1 MNVRTGRG
9 RRALGRGRAL
19 ALSTVVALL
28 AGVAPAVSAG
38 PAAADE
44 APAVVLPE
52 SEQALKQAAESG
64 DRVEVVGERTEW
76 ETVFANPDGGTFTL
90 EKSIVPVR
98 VKEGTGWVRPDAT
111 LERREDGSIGPKAAV
126 VDVSFSSGGPGT
138 DLVSIGKD
146 GQSVSMGWPGR
157 LPEPRLEGERAVYEN
172 VLPDVNLILTA
183 TVEGF
188 RQVLEVET
196 PAAAALPELQ
206 AIDYS
211 LEADGLRLREGV
223 VGSVEALD
231 GNGQVVFRSP
241 TARMWNSAGDDTA
254 PDGSGVSTQSAGAR
268 AMPGA
273 AGEADTA
280 VQDVPELVAPPQEG
294 DPLSGPRAGD
304 EAAVMEMELGQDS
317 LTIVPDAALIAATEA
332 EDFPLY
338 IDPPVEL
345 GQTQR
350 TVLSSD
356 GDVFYNFTNGEN
368 GMSVGKC
375 GSAVINGQSYYCGS
389 GYVNRMYFEFSPSNL
404 RGKYVLDATFR
415 VTETWSFSCDARWVD
430 LDRTNPISTASKYPG
445 PDKRDHVGD
454 RNVSAGRGTL
464 CSPSQPRAVI
474 EFNDNPAEPDENL
487 TANVRDFA
495 DGTLKNLTLRLKAK
509 DETDTISWK
518 RFNNDATISVV
529 YMSKPAMPGEYGFPS
544 GSTQICSTS
553 ASAPTTISDPTPR
566 LAATP
571 RAMPGSESGAIL
583 RAYFDVDGRNADGT
597 WFDAPQPTTS
607 SVEPTT
613 SHASYSVKAKDFSN
627 QVKEWNVALKEGVL
641 YRYQASTHSFA
652 DTTYTTVRSGPGTSW
667 CYFKVDS
674 TAPKPPVVKFNTVYT
689 ECVSGGA
696 CEPGGAPNK
705 TGSFT
710 FTFNP
715 SDSITT
721 NTHYQ
726 YNLSGG
732 GWSSGWSSWK
742 AASVGSYTTNLTP
755 PISGSFI
762 LQVRSKDVLNRPGES
777 AVKFLVK
784 EGAGPIGRWDF
795 SEESGVALDTSTTND
810 ALRNNLTLTAAGAT
824 RSEHGRRGQ
833 LEEADGTKPQDKAL
847 SLTPAA
853 QGSATSSQQVVET
866 LSSYTLTAWARLDQA
881 GTANA
886 TVLAQD
892 GARHSPFYLSYC
904 ADVETWC
911 VRLPDKD
918 ADGASFSSQ
927 RVDALNKPQV
937 GAWTHLGVV
946 VDIEAEKL
954 SLYVNGALQKSDVL
968 TASPFASAGALKVG
982 RAKYASAYTDFFP
995 GEVDEVAVW
1004 QSALGPV
1011 QMAEEAG
1018 LRQGA
1023 SSPNPNWAFVEL
1035 VAQYNP
1041 LGATGMSLPDS
1052 SGYGNT
1058 LTMASGA
1065 SLNGETIALDG
1076 VDDSATTARPLVDDT
1091 GSFSVTTSVMV
1102 DQQKFE
1108 ALPNNTRL
1116 QVLGQRTAAGASWGI
1131 WFEKT
1136 GTIPV
1141 ESDEEPTDPNAPP
1154 VFENVAVGRWH
1165 FGRVDASGTDPDG
1178 SVLSVQSEK
1187 TYVPSGEVEVTG
1199 VFDATSRTVRLFI
1212 GGTAN
1217 ADPLVYES
1225 RVGTGFT
1232 VGKAWTGSTWSSFFP
1247 GTIRDI
1253 RLWAG
1258 AFTNDEQVQA
1268 VVGS

>member
-44 APAVVLPE
+44 APAVVLSE

-98 VKEGTGWVRPDAT
+98 VKDGTGWVQPDAT

-146 GQSVSMGWPGR
+146 SQSVSMGWPGQ

-254 PDGSGVSTQSAGAR
+254 PDGSGVSTQSAGVR

-273 AGEADTA
+273 AGEAETA

-304 EAAVMEMELGQDS
+304 EAAVMEMELGRDS

-375 GSAVINGQSYYCGS
+375 GSAVINGQSYYCGN

-415 VTETWSFSCDARWVD
+415 VTETWSFSCEPRWVD

-464 CSPSQPRAVI
+464 CSPSQPRDVI

-553 ASAPTTISDPTPR
+553 ASAPTTISDTTPR

-571 RAMPGSESGAIL
+571 RAMPGSESGAML

-613 SHASYSVKAKDFSN
+613 GHASYSVKAKDFPN
-627 QVKEWNVALKEGVL
+627 QIKEWNVALKEGVL

-652 DTTYTTVRSGPGTSW
+652 DTSYTTVRSGPGTPW
-667 CYFKVDS
+667 CYFKVDP
-674 TAPKPPVVKFNTVYT
+674 TAPKPPVVHFNTVYT
-689 ECVSGGA
+689 ECVSGGS
-696 CEPGGAPNK
+696 CEPGGSP
-705 TGSFT
+705 GMRGLFSFT
-710 FTFNP
+710 YGAGDN
-715 SDSITT
+715 SST

-726 YNLSGG
+726 YRLSGG
-732 GWSSGWSSWK
+732 SWSGWK
-742 AASVGSYTTNLTP
+742 AAPGGSLPIYIAP
-755 PISGSFI
+755 PISGSI
-762 LQVRSKDVLNRPGES
+762 VLNVQSKDVLGRIGES

-784 EGAGPIGRWDF
+784 ERPGAIGRWDF
-795 SEESGVALDTSTTND
+795 ADDRDPSVVPDVSPTDTF
-810 ALRNNLTLTAAGAT
+810 ANNLTLTAAGAT
-824 RSEHGRRGQ
+824 RTDHGRRGE
-833 LEEADGTKPQDKAL
+833 LIAADGSKSQDKAL
-847 SLTPAA
+847 ALSAA
-853 QGSATSSQQVVET
+853 SQGSATSSQQVVET
-866 LSSYTLTAWARLDQA
+866 LYSYTLTAWVRLAQA
-881 GTANA
+881 GSSNA

-904 ADVETWC
+904 ANVETWC

-918 ADGASFSSQ
+918 ADGSAFSNQ

-937 GAWTHLGVV
+937 GVWTHLGVV
-946 VDIEAEKL
+946 VDTETEQL
-954 SLYVNGALQKSDVL
+954 SLYVNGVPQGTAAL
-968 TASPFASAGALKVG
+968 TAGVFASAGAFKIG
-982 RAKYASAYTDFFP
+982 RAKYDSTYTDFFS
-995 GEVDEVAVW
+995 GEVDEVAAW
-1004 QSALGPV
+1004 QSALGP
-1011 QMAEEAG
+1011 QEMATEAG
-1018 LRQGA
+1018 FR
-1023 SSPNPNWAFVEL
+1023 NKTNNWGYTEL

-1041 LGATGMSLPDS
+1041 LGASGPSLPDS

-1091 GSFSVTTSVMV
+1091 GSFSVTTSVAV
-1102 DQQKFE
+1102 DQQKF
-1108 ALPNNTRL
+1108 ATLPDKTRL

-1136 GTIPV
+1136 GTMPV
-1141 ESDEEPTDPNAPP
+1141 ESDEEPADPEAPP
-1154 VFENVAVGRWH
+1154 VFENVPVGRWH
-1165 FGRVDASGTDPDG
+1165 FGRVDASGTDPAG
-1178 SVLSVQSEK
+1178 TVLSVQSEK
-1187 TYVPSGEVEVTG
+1187 TYVPSDVVEVTG
-1199 VFDATSRTVRLFI
+1199 VFDATSKTIRLFI
-1212 GGTAN
+1212 GGTGN
-1217 ADPLVYES
+1217 AVPLVYES
-1225 RVGTGFT
+1225 RVGTGFA

-1268 VVGS
+1268 VVSP